1 MGQHILKKKEK
12 KICKEIQG
20 SACLCFSNQ
29 ALSKPSKLSHPYFT
43 KITVEGKEVQFQSEK
58 SQQTPSVSSAQHQV
72 SPTLPLSSKLA
83 PGSRCHEMVM
93 LNGALCFW
101 NSSERHVSERVG
113 GPRHQSEKESWFPP
127 IPLSFLL
134 TSESSRC
141 SSPLIN
147 PQNSLSSPLTNPNSL
162 SVPVFSRRGQTRRDG
177 VEAPPPHSNQAS
189 SSRQDC
195 LYLLHPLLLLAT
207 HGVGGL
213 LSLQDK
219 TKENRSTAMS

>member
-1 MGQHILKKKEK
+1 M
-12 KICKEIQG
+12 
-20 SACLCFSNQ
+20 
-29 ALSKPSKLSHPYFT
+29 
-43 KITVEGKEVQFQSEK
+43 QFQSEK

-83 PGSRCHEMVM
+83 PGSRCHDMVM

-101 NSSERHVSERVG
+101 NSSGRRVSERVG
-113 GPRHQSEKESWFPP
+113 GPRHRSEKESWFPP
-127 IPLSFLL
+127 ILLSFLL

-147 PQNSLSSPLTNPNSL
+147 PQNSLSSPLINPNSL
-162 SVPVFSRRGQTRRDG
+162 SVPVLSRRWRTRRDG

-189 SSRQDC
+189 SSRRDC
-195 LYLLHPLLLLAT
+195 LHLLHPLLLLAT
-207 HGVGGL
+207 HGVGSL

-219 TKENRSTAMS
+219 TKENRSTAVS